1 MSFKLGTASI
11 LALASMTL
19 TGQEANAYWG
29 VGFCDPFGP
38 ATKKN
43 FELSDYAGNWY
54 EIKRD
59 KDLWYENNVECVTA
73 SYEYAKD

>member
-11 LALASMTL
+11 MALASMTL

-38 ATKKN
+38 ATKKD
-43 FELSDYAGNWY
+43 FKLADY
-54 EIKRD
+54 
-59 KDLWYENNVECVTA
+59 
-73 SYEYAKD
+73 

>member
-1 MSFKLGTASI
+1 MSFKLGTAGVM
-11 LALASMTL
+11 ALASLTL

-38 ATKKN
+38 AAVSDFK
-43 FELSDYAGNWY
+43 LADYAGNWY

-59 KDLWYENNVECVTA
+59 KDLWYE
-73 SYEYAKD
+73 